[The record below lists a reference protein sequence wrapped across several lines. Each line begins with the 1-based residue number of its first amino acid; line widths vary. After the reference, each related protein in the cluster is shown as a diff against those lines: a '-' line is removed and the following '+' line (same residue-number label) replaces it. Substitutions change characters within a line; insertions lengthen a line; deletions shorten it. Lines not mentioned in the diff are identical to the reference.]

1 MQTRGLAPN
10 VITYNAVISACEKG
24 RECQEALELFKDMQT
39 RGLTPNVIT
48 YNAVISACEKGRECQ
63 EALRLFNEMQTR
75 GHAPNII
82 TYSAIIEVLSVTNE
96 ITLMHNI
103 VKVAILSGIWNDVK
117 VKRNSIDALD
127 LHNCSVAVSKALI
140 RHYILEFNSVYD
152 AKSSTLRE
160 MLLIT
165 GRGNHVLDDGRKGVL
180 REEIEIFV
188 K

>member
-1 MQTRGLAPN
+1 MQTRSLIPT

-24 RECQEALELFKDMQT
+24 
-39 RGLTPNVIT
+39 N
-48 YNAVISACEKGRECQ
+48 ECQ

-75 GHAPNII
+75 GLTPNVI

-188 K
+188 KEELNLMIRLVPNNPGRFIIILKN